1 MSKFKEKILLYKLSL
16 KDEKGFIEVYDLYV
30 EKIYRFIFFKI
41 SNHEEAEDLTSEVF
55 VKAWQYMQENKEI
68 KSISSFLYAIARNKV
83 IDLYRKRS
91 KEQTVCLD
99 DRIDTLRDEKSDITR
114 VIDDKIG
121 FDNINNFLGKLKA
134 EYREAL
140 LLRYVDDFSIAEIA
154 EILGKKKGTVRVLIH
169 RALEALREIMVE

>member
-55 VKAWQYMQENKEI
+55 IKAWQYAQENKEI
-68 KSISSFLYAIARNKV
+68 KAIPSFLYAIARNKV

-91 KEQTVCLD
+91 KGKTVALD
-99 DRIDTLRDEKSDITR
+99 ENIDTLKDGKYDIAR
-114 VIDDKIG
+114 KIDDDLGIEA
-121 FDNINNFLGKLKA
+121 ISVFLNKLKA

-140 LLRYVDDFSIAEIA
+140 LLRYVDDFSIAEISK
-154 EILGKKKGTVRVLIH
+154 ILGKKKGTVRVLIH
-169 RALEALREIMVE
+169 RALEALREIMGE